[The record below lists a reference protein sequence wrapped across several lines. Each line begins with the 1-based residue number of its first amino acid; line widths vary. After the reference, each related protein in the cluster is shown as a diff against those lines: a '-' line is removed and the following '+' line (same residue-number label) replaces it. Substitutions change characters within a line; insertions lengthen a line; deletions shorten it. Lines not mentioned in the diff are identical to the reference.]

1 MDEKI
6 LHEENIKS
14 KSFVSKINNSID
26 KMTDDMSF
34 LQEDSI
40 RKLKEIRE
48 QGLTSR
54 DAIDSMNDIQN
65 QVDSFDSY
73 QKIQHLN
80 ELYYLKDNPFFARI
94 DLKEESSSANS
105 DSYYISKF
113 GFIEEATPIL
123 IDWRAKL
130 ASIYYNYRYPQKSVS
145 YMVDDKKFT
154 YDLTLKRTFEMDG
167 SFVLKYFNNDI
178 GLSEAEIIN
187 SKTKNRTGGVLEDI
201 IETIQAD
208 QMKII
213 ESALGNVCLVQGCV
227 GSGKSTV
234 AIHKLSYLYFN
245 YPNLISPQKS
255 LLVSKSRVLVDYLSS
270 LFPKLGI
277 FDIKYMT
284 LRDLLFR
291 HLTLEKIP
299 AKFNL
304 ELNQDVSELNL
315 DFVKDLQS
323 KIENSKKEC
332 LSDIGK
338 ILNQEKFNN
347 LINFKFDFS
356 SPIFE
361 NLDNLLF
368 DINESISNIKDSIRE
383 EKGDFFQVE
392 KFKMTYKV
400 YSDLRKEI
408 SSRKSIVLKEHFKS
422 LTTFYK
428 VSSFLGYKEAL
439 IYLIIYYEFYG
450 FSHNPIFE
458 YCVIDEAQDL
468 SVLEFLFLQ
477 KNVLKNRFCI
487 IGDLNQNLHNKALSS
502 WEDLD
507 YLFGEERIERHKLE
521 TNFRSTK
528 NIIDYAN
535 KVLSPFTSK
544 YLPKPIE
551 KFGKDV
557 LETKL
562 DSLND
567 FSKMLENDYQ
577 NLEKSIGIIFFN
589 DERKS
594 EIIKIATSVI
604 SDASK
609 LITLDELKK
618 GFYTPRGVY
627 LVDFK
632 DCKGLEFNKVYLF
645 GANTSNIKD
654 FEQAKQVF
662 VGITRAMN
670 ELVIVN

>member
-6 LHEENIKS
+6 LREENTKS
-14 KSFVSKINNSID
+14 STFVSKINFRID
-26 KMTDDMSF
+26 KLTEDMSF

-40 RKLKEIRE
+40 QKLKEIRE

-73 QKIQHLN
+73 QKIQNLN

-94 DLKEESSSANS
+94 DLKEGNSSSE
-105 DSYYISKF
+105 SYYISKF
-113 GFIEEATPIL
+113 GFIEDATPIL

-130 ASIYYNYRYPQKSVS
+130 ASIYYNYRYPQKNVS
-145 YMVDDKKFT
+145 YEVEGKKYI
-154 YDLTLKRTFEMDG
+154 YDLALKRTFEMDG
-167 SFVLKYFNNDI
+167 SYVLKYFNNDI
-178 GLSEAEIIN
+178 GLSETEIIN
-187 SKTKNRTGGVLEDI
+187 SKTKDRTGGVLEDI

-255 LLVSKSRVLVDYLSS
+255 LLVSKNRVLVDYLAS

-284 LRDLLFR
+284 LRDLVFR

-299 AKFNL
+299 LKFNL
-304 ELNQDVSELNL
+304 EINHDVSDFNIY
-315 DFVKDLQS
+315 FVKEIQVR
-323 KIENSKKEC
+323 IFNSKKDC
-332 LSDIGK
+332 LSEIEK
-338 ILNQEKFNN
+338 IIKHEKYVN
-347 LINFKFDFS
+347 LINFKFDLN

-361 NLDNLLF
+361 NLDNLIA
-368 DINESISNIKDSIRE
+368 DINETMANIKDSIRE
-383 EKGDFFQVE
+383 DRGDFFQVE
-392 KFKMTYKV
+392 KLKMTYRI
-400 YSDLRKEI
+400 YQDLRKEVN
-408 SSRKSIVLKEHFKS
+408 SKRSQVLKDHFKI
-422 LTTFYK
+422 LINHYK

-439 IYLIIYYEFYG
+439 VYLVIYQEFYG
-450 FSHNPIFE
+450 FQKNPIFE
-458 YCVIDEAQDL
+458 YCVVDEAQDL
-468 SVLEFLFLQ
+468 SVLEYLFLQ
-477 KNVLKNRFCI
+477 KVVLKHRFCI

-507 YLFGEERIERHKLE
+507 YLFGEDRIERHKLE

-528 NIIDYAN
+528 NIIDFAN
-535 KVLSPFTSK
+535 KVLLPFTSK

-551 KFGKDV
+551 KIGKEV
-557 LETKL
+557 VERKLENL
-562 DSLND
+562 ED
-567 FSKMLENDYQ
+567 FSKMLEVDYQ
-577 NLEKSIGIIFFN
+577 SLEKSIGIIFFN
-589 DERKS
+589 EERKD
-594 EIIKIATSVI
+594 EVVKIATSVV

-618 GFYTPRGVY
+618 GFYSPRGVY

-645 GANTSNIKD
+645 GASTKEIKD
-654 FEQAKQVF
+654 FDTAKKVF

-670 ELVIVN
+670 ELVIIN

>member
-6 LHEENIKS
+6 LKEENTKS
-14 KSFVSKINNSID
+14 KNFVSKVNLRID
-26 KMTDDMSF
+26 KMTEDMSF

-54 DAIDSMNDIQN
+54 DAIDSMNEIQS

-94 DLKEESSSANS
+94 DLNEGHLSSE
-105 DSYYISKF
+105 SYYISKF
-113 GFIEEATPIL
+113 GFIEDATPVL

-130 ASIYYNYRYPQKSVS
+130 ASIYYNYRYPQKNVS
-145 YMVDDKKFT
+145 YEVEGKKFT
-154 YDLTLKRTFEMDG
+154 YDLSLKRTFEMDG
-167 SFVLKYFNNDI
+167 PYVLKYFNNDI
-178 GLSEAEIIN
+178 GLSEGEIIN
-187 SKTKNRTGGVLEDI
+187 SKIKDRTGGVLEDI
-201 IETIQAD
+201 IETIQVD

-213 ESALGNVCLVQGCV
+213 ESAPGNVCLVQGCV

-245 YPNLISPQKS
+245 YPSLVSPQKS

-284 LRDLLFR
+284 LRDLVFR

-299 AKFNL
+299 VKFNL
-304 ELNQDVSELNL
+304 EMNHDISDFNI
-315 DFVKDLQS
+315 DFVQDIQN
-323 KIENSKKEC
+323 KIFNSKKDCFLE
-332 LSDIGK
+332 IEK
-338 ILNQEKFNN
+338 IITNEKYLN
-347 LINFKFDFS
+347 LINFKFDFN
-356 SPIFE
+356 SPIFG
-361 NLDNLLF
+361 NLDNLLL
-368 DINESISNIKDSIRE
+368 DINETLSNIKDSIKE
-383 EKGDFFQVE
+383 DKGDFFQTE
-392 KFKMTYKV
+392 KLKITYKI
-400 YSDLRKEI
+400 YQDLRKEI
-408 SSRKSIVLKEHFKS
+408 SSRKTQVLKNHFKI
-422 LTTFYK
+422 LTNYYNLN
-428 VSSFLGYKEAL
+428 SFLGYKEAL
-439 IYLIIYYEFYG
+439 IYLVIFHEFYG
-450 FSHNPIFE
+450 FARNPVFE
-458 YCVIDEAQDL
+458 YCVVDEAQDL

-477 KNVLKNRFCI
+477 KVVLKNRFCI

-507 YLFGEERIERHKLE
+507 FLFGEDKIERHKLE

-528 NIIDYAN
+528 NIIEYAN
-535 KVLSPFTSK
+535 KVLLPYTSK

-551 KFGKDV
+551 KIGKDV
-557 LETKL
+557 LEFKL
-562 DSLND
+562 DNLQD
-567 FSKMLENDYQ
+567 FSKMLEEDYL

-589 DERKS
+589 NEKKD
-594 EIIKIATSVI
+594 EIIKIASSIVT
-604 SDASK
+604 DASK

-618 GFYTPRGVY
+618 GIYTPRGVY

-645 GANTSNIKD
+645 GANTSDIKN
-654 FEQAKQVF
+654 FEEAKQVF

-670 ELVIVN
+670 ELVIIN